1 MVKIGP
7 GAAPA
12 LCAFNWHIL
21 YAYPITTIVKSNKFH
36 PFLRYAPLCNT
47 KPYAIIFI
55 THSAVN
61 ITRNIYSTFS

>member
-1 MVKIGP
+1 MVKIRP
-7 GAAPA
+7 GGASA
-12 LCAFNWHIL
+12 LCAFNWHTL

-61 ITRNIYSTFS
+61 ITRKITSIFS